1 MNDVLFLSCTAEQG
15 RSRGRKQTSAV
26 GELHDPE
33 HSTLAGGV
41 FNQYRQVDTEVI
53 DIDQQRLN
61 EGSVPARAVHPAGP
75 IHGNCH

>member
-41 FNQYRQVDTEVI
+41 FNQYRQVDTDVI
-53 DIDQQRLN
+53 DIDQ
-61 EGSVPARAVHPAGP
+61 
-75 IHGNCH
+75 